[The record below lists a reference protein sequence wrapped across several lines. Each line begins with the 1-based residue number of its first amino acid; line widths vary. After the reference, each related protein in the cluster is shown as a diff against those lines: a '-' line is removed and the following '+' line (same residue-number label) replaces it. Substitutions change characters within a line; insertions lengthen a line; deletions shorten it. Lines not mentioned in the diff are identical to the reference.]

1 MESIGEETCFDHEGS
16 TFKCHR
22 CRDIKTVDMKVATT
36 MPTQN
41 DSLGQKEPKLLLPPP
56 KCHYPSSGRFLAF
69 LYNL

>member
-22 CRDIKTVDMKVATT
+22 CRDIPIVDAISR
-36 MPTQN
+36 P
-41 DSLGQKEPKLLLPPP
+41 SLGQQEPNLFLPPP
-56 KCHYPSSGRFLAF
+56 KCPYPSSGRFLAF